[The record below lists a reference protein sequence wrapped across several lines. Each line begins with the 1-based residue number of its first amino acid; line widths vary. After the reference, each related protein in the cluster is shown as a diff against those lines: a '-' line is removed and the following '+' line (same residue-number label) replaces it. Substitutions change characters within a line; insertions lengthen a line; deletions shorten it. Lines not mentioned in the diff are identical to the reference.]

1 MPSPSWDHNSIRL
14 STHFLSSFLSRF
26 HVCSLPGSTP
36 SGITPP
42 PSTAHSSAGSA
53 RPDASPTSS
62 WAPCTLY
69 RGRPCPQ
76 PPATPSRH
84 RPPPVCEVQIGRHE
98 TCLYVW
104 YWEWLCVFDSM
115 CSMFAVP
122 YIYLYAPIH
131 AKCIRIHKVD
141 IM

>member
-1 MPSPSWDHNSIRL
+1 MNYNSSRF

-26 HVCSLPGSTP
+26 HVCSSPESTP

-42 PSTAHSSAGSA
+42 PSTAHFSAGSA
-53 RPDASPTSS
+53 RPDASLTSS

-98 TCLYVW
+98 TCLCVW
-104 YWEWLCVFDSM
+104 YWEWLCIFDSM
-115 CSMFAVP
+115 CSMFAVVF
-122 YIYLYAPIH
+122 IYLYTIMPIH
-131 AKCIRIHKVD
+131 AKCTHIHKVA